1 MSLTRRSV
9 LYGTAGAAA
18 AGLVSRRASAE
29 AEPIR
34 FGWLTA
40 LTGANSAPGLGYDR
54 SIRYTVNQINAAGGV
69 NGRKI
74 ELITRDSQGDPAK
87 AVNAAMEMA
96 SSLKV
101 HAVFGPVNSG
111 ESLATTPIFTRFKI
125 PSLGICVV
133 NSLIDPVKFP
143 NAFRLSPDNSQWDD
157 AVRHYLLDIL
167 KAKKI
172 AVIGDNTGFGTM
184 ATALAIENFKKAGA
198 EVVYDQVIEA
208 NAQDV
213 SPNLIRARSAGAE
226 AIACWSDSTGLDAR
240 LMNARGRLGW
250 DVVMAGHPALG
261 SGDVL
266 HLLEKPEYWN
276 KVYTVG
282 YRSCSFD
289 AAGKL
294 PAKQAAYVESVR
306 GKFELQDTLLWW
318 VLVGVDAVTLVA
330 EAIQK
335 TGSSDSDKMIAYWNS
350 LKQWPGLYGNYA
362 FSPQEHNGYPTGDI
376 VMSAANT
383 SRDGALNIAP
393 GYTA

>member
-1 MSLTRRSV
+1 MSARR
-9 LYGTAGAAA
+9 AAA
-18 AGLVSRRASAE
+18 A

-54 SIRYTVNQINAAGGV
+54 SINYTVKKINAAGGV
-69 NGRKI
+69 NGRMI
-74 ELITRDSQGDPAK
+74 ELITRDTQGDPAK

-143 NAFRLSPDNSQWDD
+143 NAFRLSPDNSQWDE

-172 AVIGDNTGFGTM
+172 AVIGDNTGFGTL

-198 EVVYDQVIEA
+198 EVVYDAVIEA

-240 LMNARGRLGW
+240 LMNARGRIGW
-250 DVVMAGHPALG
+250 DVAMAGHPAMG

-276 KVYTVG
+276 KVYVAG

-289 AAGKL
+289 ANGKL
-294 PAKQAAYVESVR
+294 PPRQAAYVEEVR

-318 VLVGVDAVTLVA
+318 VLAGVDAITLVA
-330 EAIQK
+330 EAVAK
-335 TGSSDSDKMIAYWNS
+335 TGSSDSDKIIGYWNS
-350 LKQWPGLYGNYA
+350 LKKWPGLYGSYT
-362 FSPQEHNGYPTGDI
+362 FSPQEHNGYPTEDV

-383 SRDGALNIAP
+383 SRDGALDIAP
-393 GYTA
+393 GYAVR

>member
-1 MSLTRRSV
+1 MSITRRSV
-9 LYGTAGAAA
+9 VHGSLAAAA
-18 AGLVSRRASAE
+18 AGLSSRRAA
-29 AEPIR
+29 AAPEPIR

-54 SIRYTVNQINAAGGV
+54 SIKYMVNKINAAGGV
-69 NGRKI
+69 GGRMI

-143 NAFRLSPDNSQWDD
+143 NAFRLSPSNSQWDD
-157 AVRHYLLDIL
+157 AVRHYLLDIV

-198 EVVYDQVIEA
+198 DVVYDAVIEA

-213 SPNLIRARSAGAE
+213 SPNLMRARSAGAE

-240 LMNARGRLGW
+240 LMNARGLIGW
-250 DVVMAGHPALG
+250 DVVMAGHPAMG

-276 KVYTVG
+276 KVYVVG

-289 AAGKL
+289 ASGKL
-294 PAKQAAYVESVR
+294 PPAQQAYVDGVR

-318 VLVGVDAVTLVA
+318 VLAGVDAVQLVV
-330 EAIQK
+330 EAITK
-335 TGSSDSDKMIAYWNS
+335 TGSSDSEAIIGYWN
-350 LKQWPGLYGNYA
+350 KQAKWPGLYGNYT
-362 FSPQEHNGYPTGDI
+362 FTPQEHNGYPTDDV
-376 VMSAANT
+376 VMSAANS
-383 SRDGALNIAP
+383 SRDGALNLAP
-393 GYTA
+393 GYA